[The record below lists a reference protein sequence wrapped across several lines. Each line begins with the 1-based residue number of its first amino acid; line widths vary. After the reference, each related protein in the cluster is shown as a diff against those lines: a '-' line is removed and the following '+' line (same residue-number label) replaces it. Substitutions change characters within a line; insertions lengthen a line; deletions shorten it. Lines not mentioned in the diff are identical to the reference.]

1 MTGYDIR
8 WIRPP
13 KQLEDPE
20 RIAIR
25 EALALAKAVCD
36 QRFALDLSVTD
47 LARRMDVMPDEI
59 GCIEEGPPSPPSPC
73 CAA

>member
-13 KQLEDPE
+13 KQLEDSE

-36 QRFALDLSVTD
+36 
-47 LARRMDVMPDEI
+47 
-59 GCIEEGPPSPPSPC
+59 
-73 CAA
+73 